1 MTEAFKDIADVR
13 RECNPFLEVLGV
25 VFTNVDGRATRLR
38 SQLES
43 MTANVLPGRRFE
55 TFISQA
61 VVLPEMSGRGIT
73 LFQLPRYAK
82 HPVARQYMRLA
93 AEIEHRVHNRDAF
106 LIGRLPPL
114 DRAIIRTPHT
124 PDVPPHSSVGQVAF
138 TASE

>member
-1 MTEAFKDIADVR
+1 M
-13 RECNPFLEVLGV
+13 
-25 VFTNVDGRATRLR
+25 FTNVDGRATRLR
-38 SQLES
+38 TQLES
-43 MTANVLPGRRFE
+43 MTADVLPGRRFE

-106 LIGRLPPL
+106 LGGQLAPL

-124 PDVPPHSSVGQVAF
+124 PDVPPHSGVAQI
-138 TASE
+138 ASHGSE